1 MIRNEPKYPIETGF
15 CFDDDEYTLNDEF
28 NIMNSQEDS
37 ESNNEKKCRII
48 FRFVNPISMYEKVV
62 AALVTKKVHCD
73 TILDDPETH
82 SRGFCFS
89 AYMNTNFSMNL
100 MSR

>member
-1 MIRNEPKYPIETGF
+1 MIGTMIRKEPNYPVETGF
-15 CFDDDEYTLNDEF
+15 CFDDDEYTLMNEF
-28 NIMNSQEDS
+28 NMNNSQED
-37 ESNNEKKCRII
+37 NGKKCRII